1 MSKHISMCFPQ
12 QLPSNKTTTP
22 TKIFRKWEI
31 SVCFSVSWCW
41 HRMQLTPFCLMLSEY
56 KIQHLR
62 IFWTILY
69 NFFFL
74 IIHHYPC
81 LHFYFLNTAFIRS
94 LINYFHSGFFF
105 GCCFFVCFFN
115 FHPFLVSFSLP
126 SFLQPVFRSALTGLS
141 SSGMTTS
148 LWAVANSWTT
158 LVGKWRGKR
167 SQGGPDPAPLA
178 GAMPPRV
185 RLASSDKPTHQT
197 AVCTGVSLSVGSR
210 AMWSTLPLLVWI
222 TLR

>member
-1 MSKHISMCFPQ
+1 M
-12 QLPSNKTTTP
+12 
-22 TKIFRKWEI
+22 
-31 SVCFSVSWCW
+31 
-41 HRMQLTPFCLMLSEY
+41 LT
-56 KIQHLR
+56 QDAAN
-62 IFWTILY
+62 TILPDAEWVQ
-69 NFFFL
+69 NLTFKDILNNLDNFFL
-74 IIHHYPC
+74 IIHHYSC
-81 LHFYFLNTAFIRS
+81 LHFNFLDTAFIRS
-94 LINYFHSGFFF
+94 LIYYFRCFFC
-105 GCCFFVCFFN
+105 CCFFVCFFN

-178 GAMPPRV
+178 GAMSPRV

-197 AVCTGVSLSVGSR
+197 AACTGVSLSVGSR

>member
-69 NFFFL
+69 NFFFF
-74 IIHHYPC
+74 HHYPC
-81 LHFYFLNTAFIRS
+81 LHCYFLNTAFIRS
-94 LINYFHSGFFF
+94 LIN
-105 GCCFFVCFFN
+105 N
-115 FHPFLVSFSLP
+115 FRSVFFLVVVFLFVFLIFTLFLSLSLSLP
-126 SFLQPVFRSALTGLS
+126 SLQPVFRSTLTGLS

-178 GAMPPRV
+178 GAMPLRV

-197 AVCTGVSLSVGSR
+197 AACTGVSLSVGSR